1 MTTTRD
7 AFEAWFT
14 KARGYATTC
23 KTADGGFEWV
33 AASEAWETWQ
43 AATLEAQG
51 KRQPLTDEQNE
62 AIGHRKASTYTHRSD
77 PTSHAYGFVRY
88 TLIDFARQVEAAHG
102 IKA

>member
-33 AASEAWETWQ
+33 AASEAWEAWQ
-43 AATLEAQG
+43 AATLAERERIARMLKDKG
-51 KRQPLTDEQNE
+51 LHGLVADV
-62 AIGHRKASTYTHRSD
+62 IRS
-77 PTSHAYGFVRY
+77 S
-88 TLIDFARQVEAAHG
+88 
-102 IKA
+102 K